1 MILLWIL
8 ITVICVGL
16 GALPILIFVGSMHE
30 IEDYIHSTFYFLPE
44 DHRKSFKDIEKS
56 FIGAFYLG
64 IILYTFSIA
73 MICVICFYKVFSEQG
88 MPVIL

>member
-1 MILLWIL
+1 MIVSWIF

-16 GALPILIFVGSMHE
+16 GALPILFFIGRMHE

-56 FIGAFYLG
+56 FMGAFYLG
-64 IILYTFSIA
+64 IIFYTISIA
-73 MICVICFYKVFSEQG
+73 MICVICFYKVFSEQE
-88 MPVIL
+88 MLVIL